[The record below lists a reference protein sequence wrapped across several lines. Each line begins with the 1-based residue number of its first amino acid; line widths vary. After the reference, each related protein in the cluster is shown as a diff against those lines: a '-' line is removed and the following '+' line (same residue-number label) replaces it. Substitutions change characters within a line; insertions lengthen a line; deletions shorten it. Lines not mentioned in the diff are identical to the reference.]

1 MHKRKVQENIKKL
14 MEENGITLEEMA
26 EMLNYDSKSTVHK
39 HLNVNGN
46 CNALEQLD
54 TVQRYA
60 DALKINV
67 FDLIKENAMKLQ
79 KYPAPNSSIESSMW
93 LILME
98 AIKIHI
104 WEQIKDKQLQQIGLN
119 TDDGF
124 LDVPYVSSEKIMLLT
139 FNIPEDDNL
148 DDYDY
153 SDDLFFSEYI
163 NKYAEKVL
171 MDEQDIE
178 EAAYMCARDVFFEV
192 DFNFNHQDWEEK
204 EHDSRLYYVK
214 KTSDVLVR
222 VPVHKSS
229 IEGSTYSRRSNDLVE
244 ILEK

>member
-1 MHKRKVQENIKKL
+1 MRKRIVQEKIKKL
-14 MEENGITLEEMA
+14 MEENRITFEEMA
-26 EMLNYDSKSTVHK
+26 VMMNYDSKSTIHK

-67 FDLIKENAMKLQ
+67 FDLIRENAMKLQ
-79 KYPAPNSSIESSMW
+79 KYPTPNSSIETSMW

-104 WEQIKDKQLQQIGLN
+104 WEEIKDKQMQQIGLS

-124 LDVPYVSSEKIMLLT
+124 FDVPYISSEKIMLLT
-139 FNIPEDDNL
+139 FNILEDENL

-153 SDDLFFSEYI
+153 SDGLFFTEYI

-171 MDEQDIE
+171 AEELDIE

-204 EHDSRLYYVK
+204 EDDSRLYYVK

-222 VPVHKSS
+222 VPVHKSLF
-229 IEGSTYSRRSNDLVE
+229 EGSTYSRGTDDIVE
-244 ILEK
+244 VME